1 MKLSLRISS
10 RNVAI
15 AGLAASLIAAAFLFG
30 MTGVRTV
37 AAIVLFFFFPFYI
50 LIRKLNIESDEK
62 VFFAFFIGLGLFSTI
77 VFYVGRI
84 IPSFRVSVAAAFVA
98 LLLLPIVLKKLKK

>member
-1 MKLSLRISS
+1 MKLKISS

-15 AGLAASLIAAAFLFG
+15 AGLAASLAAAAVIFG
-30 MTGVRTV
+30 MVGVRTV
-37 AAIVLFFFFPFYI
+37 AAMAAFFFLPFY
-50 LIRKLNIESDEK
+50 LIVRKLGIEADEK
-62 VFFAFFIGLGLFSTI
+62 VFFAFFIGLGLFSTV

-84 IPSFRVSVAAAFVA
+84 IPSFRISVAAAFAA